1 MLFLPLSAFT
11 SQISSS
17 KLASLLATASHHG
30 SGTPDPPA
38 SRSDPQVFLG
48 DVPITSSTFGH
59 AQPTKA
65 KETTSNL
72 RSHSLAEG
80 DTSALGL
87 DSKFLKASTPPPLP
101 SSLSGDS
108 LRDFPGQGGSFLGND
123 SQEDSSRELER
134 LLEVE
139 NHPVAGYQSKYLA
152 GKDAGN
158 SDDILGRKPTPSTQ
172 DSMHRCEDLQGV
184 VCSCLCFCW
193 SCFIVVCCSPSSSRQ
208 APSSSHLTGRPTGG
222 MASNNT
228 TSDQREAF
236 YEEDFQTERCVNQ
249 CLLMSCACGHVC
261 VYGVCVCRCM
271 CVWCT
276 NHT

>member
-1 MLFLPLSAFT
+1 MNILICFDFCYSYVSAVLFLPLSAFT

-17 KLASLLATASHHG
+17 KLASLLATASHL
-30 SGTPDPPA
+30 GTGIPDPPA

-101 SSLSGDS
+101 SSLSGDN

-172 DSMHRCEDLQGV
+172 DSMHRCGV
-184 VCSCLCFCW
+184 QTCRVLY
-193 SCFIVVCCSPSSSRQ
+193 VVACAFAGPASLLSVALLPV
-208 APSSSHLTGRPTGG
+208 PGKPLPPPT
-222 MASNNT
+222 
-228 TSDQREAF
+228 
-236 YEEDFQTERCVNQ
+236 
-249 CLLMSCACGHVC
+249 
-261 VYGVCVCRCM
+261 
-271 CVWCT
+271 
-276 NHT
+276 